1 MAGDIYFND
10 VSLLL
15 HCDGT
20 NGSTTFTDSSNNN
33 LTVTANGNAQISTAQ
48 HKFGGASA
56 YFDGTGDYLS
66 IPNNDAFE
74 LGSSDFTIEFFIKP
88 DTINTPKLLLD
99 KRTAS
104 TNGFY
109 FSQPTADPSKIAF
122 GGGDGTTSITPI
134 ISSISISTSQFH
146 HVALSKTG
154 TTATM
159 YIDGVSAGTTTITS
173 FASNTAGLVI
183 GVFFDLSGYFYAG
196 FLDEIRI
203 TKGVARYTTNFTPP
217 TSAFPDY
224 QPYISGTLSESL
236 AATDFKA
243 RVYQLSDGALVSDTT
258 VTSSPY
264 TLELQTLEPV
274 LVTMLPDYGTQW
286 AASTAYALNDK
297 VFPTDPATSPYYYE
311 CTTAGTSDASE
322 PTWPTSGT
330 VNDGTAVWTY
340 VEQMV
345 QPITHGPLIP
355 S

>member
-20 NGSTTFTDSSNNN
+20 NGSTTFTDSSNNG

-48 HKFGGASA
+48 YKFGGASGA
-56 YFDGTGDYLS
+56 FDGVGDYLTVT
-66 IPNNDAFE
+66 IPAI
-74 LGSSDFTIEFFIKP
+74 GTSDVTIECWFYCTTTSVNVQRLFAGIGLYVGIKP
-88 DTINTPKLLLD
+88 
-99 KRTAS
+99 S
-104 TNGFY
+104 TNYLVFNY
-109 FSQPTADPSKIAF
+109 NSADRILS
-122 GGGDGTTSITPI
+122 SSPI
-134 ISSISISTSQFH
+134 VFNTWNHVAVNREGSTSRFFLNGVLLGT
-146 HVALSKTG
+146 VADTNSYTG
-154 TTATM
+154 
-159 YIDGVSAGTTTITS
+159 D
-173 FASNTAGLVI
+173 LVI
-183 GVFFDLSGYFYAG
+183 GGYAPLG
-196 FLDEIRI
+196 EFLFGYIDDFRV
-203 TKGVARYTTNFTPP
+203 TQGVARYTSNFTPP
-217 TSAFPDY
+217 TAAFPEHVAE
-224 QPYISGTLSESL
+224 ITGTLTESL
-236 AATDFKA
+236 SATDFKA
-243 RVYQLSDGALVSDTT
+243 RAYKFSDGALVGDATI
-258 VTSSPY
+258 TSSPY

-274 LVTMLPDYGTQW
+274 LVTMLPDYGTRW

-297 VFPTDPATSPYYYE
+297 VFPSDPATSPYYYE

>member
-20 NGSTTFTDSSNNN
+20 NGSTTFTDSSNNG
-33 LTVTANGNAQISTAQ
+33 LTVTPNGNAQISTAQ
-48 HKFGGASA
+48 SKFGGASG
-56 YFDGTGDYLS
+56 YFDGSSSYVNTTLAS
-66 IPNNDAFE
+66 A
-74 LGSSDFTIEFFIKP
+74 LGTVDFTVEIWFYLTSTSAVLQRIIGSFGGYIGIKP
-88 DTINTPKLLLD
+88 TTNYLVFSSNGSDAIINSV
-99 KRTAS
+99 A
-104 TNGFY
+104 
-109 FSQPTADPSKIAF
+109 
-122 GGGDGTTSITPI
+122 TTLNTWTHVAISRNSSITKMFVNGVQVGLNY
-134 ISSISISTSQFH
+134 SDSIS
-146 HVALSKTG
+146 
-154 TTATM
+154 
-159 YIDGVSAGTTTITS
+159 YIDLVTVAANYPLGTEP
-173 FASNTAGLVI
+173 
-183 GVFFDLSGYFYAG
+183 FFGYI
-196 FLDEIRI
+196 DDVRI
-203 TKGVARYTTNFTPP
+203 TKGIARYTSNFTPP
-217 TSAFPDY
+217 TSAFPDH
-224 QPYISGTLSESL
+224 QPYISGTLTESL

>member
-20 NGSTTFTDSSNNN
+20 NGSTTFTDSSNNG

-48 HKFGGASA
+48 SKFGGASGA
-56 YFDGTGDYLS
+56 FDGTSDSLTVT
-66 IPNNDAFE
+66 IPAI
-74 LGSSDFTIEFFIKP
+74 GTSDVTIECWFYCTLTSVNVQRLFGGFGGYMG
-88 DTINTPKLLLD
+88 INP
-99 KRTAS
+99 S
-104 TNGFY
+104 TNYLVFNY
-109 FSQPTADPSKIAF
+109 NSVDRILS
-122 GGGDGTTSITPI
+122 SSPI
-134 ISSISISTSQFH
+134 VFNTWN
-146 HVALSKTG
+146 HVALSREGSTSRLFLNGVSIG
-154 TTATM
+154 TVADTQAYSGNM
-159 YIDGVSAGTTTITS
+159 LIGGSIAIDFFFGYID
-173 FASNTAGLVI
+173 
-183 GVFFDLSGYFYAG
+183 D
-196 FLDEIRI
+196 IRV
-203 TKGVARYTTNFTPP
+203 TQGVARYTSNFTPP
-217 TSAFPDY
+217 TAAFPEHLAE
-224 QPYISGTLSESL
+224 ITGTLTESL
-236 AATDFKA
+236 SATDFKA
-243 RVYQLSDGALVSDTT
+243 RTYQLSDGALVSDTT

-264 TLELQTLEPV
+264 TIELQTLEPV
-274 LVTMLPDYGTQW
+274 LVTMLPDYGTRW

-297 VFPTDPATSPYYYE
+297 VFPSDPATSPYYYE